1 MEDDTWSATIMGRG
15 DERSPREADE
25 ILWEARTKWRRYTL
39 HQTEYAISSAN
50 LLFSYISIAG
60 RLLMPTRPATP
71 LGLLIISF
79 YGPPP
84 LLVSGLH
91 VFRSPSLSC
100 PLVCPSAHEF
110 HRYSTFRRA
119 HQRNSLW
126 NSSPF
131 ITRARKRTRAP
142 PENENNRKRNKLS
155 NFADQSSLPMLV
167 NFSSPFSFS
176 TFKDCEILALE
187 DRLRAGI
194 THSRLVYF
202 SWQMFRWNYMSR
214 WLERGNSRYE
224 IYPGFPSIREKY
236 CFIYISS

>member
-91 VFRSPSLSC
+91 VFRSRPLSC

-187 DRLRAGI
+187 DRLRLHTVVLYISLGKCFAGI
-194 THSRLVYF
+194 IC
-202 SWQMFRWNYMSR
+202 
-214 WLERGNSRYE
+214 RGGWKEGIRVTKF
-224 IYPGFPSIREKY
+224 IPVFPPFARNTVLY
-236 CFIYISS
+236 IYI

>member
-84 LLVSGLH
+84 PPRIGIARVQESSS
-91 VFRSPSLSC
+91 FLSSRL
-100 PLVCPSAHEF
+100 PIRP
-110 HRYSTFRRA
+110 R
-119 HQRNSLW
+119 
-126 NSSPF
+126 
-131 ITRARKRTRAP
+131 I
-142 PENENNRKRNKLS
+142 
-155 NFADQSSLPMLV
+155 SSLFDV
-167 NFSSPFSFS
+167 SSCAS
-176 TFKDCEILALE
+176 TKFAVKLE
-187 DRLRAGI
+187 SL
-194 THSRLVYF
+194 HYSC
-202 SWQMFRWNYMSR
+202 S
-214 WLERGNSRYE
+214 
-224 IYPGFPSIREKY
+224 
-236 CFIYISS
+236 